1 MLYIFDMGGVVTT
14 TAHVEKGIA
23 SVLHITEDAFV
34 QFCRGTKS
42 GEEDLWAAYS
52 DGRVSTA
59 EFWRQFS
66 ARSGIAVATDWCQ
79 WFFHPVLDA
88 GTAAIIASLRA
99 AGNRVVCGT
108 NTNDSHYRTHCERGD
123 YALFDQTYASC
134 LMGVSKPD
142 PAFWQIIMT
151 AEAVAA
157 ESCVF
162 IDDRQENCDAAAR
175 LGIRA
180 IHFEGAAALAAE
192 LGISLPS

>member
-88 GTAAIIASLRA
+88 GTAAIRLPSAFQRMERPA
-99 AGNRVVCGT
+99 AG
-108 NTNDSHYRTHCERGD
+108 
-123 YALFDQTYASC
+123 
-134 LMGVSKPD
+134 LMGRGGCVAVGSGVGVEVGASVAVGSFTSCFCTIRSAMAVCVPCSTVSVCSKAGVFSGSD
-142 PAFWQIIMT
+142 AF
-151 AEAVAA
+151 
-157 ESCVF
+157 
-162 IDDRQENCDAAAR
+162 
-175 LGIRA
+175 
-180 IHFEGAAALAAE
+180 
-192 LGISLPS
+192 